1 MPRVCLIHW
10 KAAEADERAARLRA
24 AGHTCDLIHDEADV
38 RAALKSLMED
48 PPSAVVIDLSRLP
61 SQGRDVA
68 LLIRT
73 RKSTRHVPLVFVEG
87 DADKVARVKEALPDV
102 VYTSW
107 SRIRSSLK
115 KAIAEPPE
123 EPVVPRSAMAGY
135 AGAPLL
141 KKLGIKENIVVT
153 LVGAPDGFEAGLG
166 ELPPGAVL
174 RRRLRGRCDLV
185 LCFVRNRKEL
195 ARAFD
200 RIQSALGNGGVWMIW
215 PKKSSPMAADV
226 SQNDVRKAGLAAG
239 LVDYKICAIDAN
251 WSGLRFTRRQ

>member
-10 KAAEADERAARLRA
+10 KAAEAEERAARLRA
-24 AGHTCDLIHDEADV
+24 AGHTCDVLHDGAEV
-38 RAALKSLMED
+38 RATLKSLAED

-73 RKSTRHVPLVFVEG
+73 RKPTRHVPLVFVEG
-87 DADKVARVKEALPDV
+87 DADKVARVKEALPDA

-107 SRIRSSLK
+107 GRIRSSLK
-115 KAIAEPPE
+115 KAIAKPPE

-141 KKLGIKENIVVT
+141 KKLGIKENAVVA
-153 LVGAPDGFEAGLG
+153 LVGAPQGFEAVLG
-166 ELPPGAVL
+166 QLPPGAVV
-174 RRRLRGRCDLV
+174 RRQVRGRCDLV

-195 ARAFD
+195 ERRIERMRAVV
-200 RIQSALGNGGVWMIW
+200 GEGGVWMIW

-226 SQNDVRKAGLAAG
+226 SQNDVRQAGLAAG
-239 LVDYKICAIDAN
+239 LVDYKICAIDAD
-251 WSGLRFTRRQ
+251 WSGLRFARR